1 MSLIWFTKAFKKEP
15 LKFSEW
21 FGRFSKFGSRRVG
34 PVMSWGKTF
43 LKGGLRAGAYIALG
57 VITYCGV
64 DCTVKGA
71 VYPNEL

>member
-1 MSLIWFTKAFKKEP
+1 
-15 LKFSEW
+15 
-21 FGRFSKFGSRRVG
+21 
-34 PVMSWGKTF
+34 MSWGKTF